1 MFFIK
6 RILSE
11 RAERKREEER
21 RRKEEELRKK
31 RKEIL
36 ILSAFSLLCAVGSI
50 LAGLSE
56 KNAVPTSQSNL
67 LSDFSSE
74 SSEIDHPFSSAPQ
87 ETSDDGFSEENSLD
101 YAEATDSSSVS
112 PNEDS
117 VSEAESKESSEESVV
132 SAEPIANS
140 SKETALPQTEN
151 SSEYTSAAEEE
162 SADRTERITYIL
174 SLQTKKFHTP
184 NCIFVD
190 RISNENRAESSA
202 SRETLLADGYS
213 PCKKCRP

>member
-11 RAERKREEER
+11 RAARKREEER

-36 ILSAFSLLCAVGSI
+36 ILSAFSLLCIVGLI
-50 LAGLSE
+50 FVGLAE
-56 KNAVPTSQSNL
+56 KNAVPTLQSSL
-67 LSDFSSE
+67 PSDFSSE
-74 SSEIDHPFSSAPQ
+74 SSEIDHSLAFALQ
-87 ETSDDGFSEENSLD
+87 ESSDDGFSEENSLD
-101 YAEATDSSSVS
+101 YAEAEVSSSVS
-112 PNEDS
+112 QNEDS

-140 SKETALPQTEN
+140 SKETASSQTEN
-151 SSEYTSAAEEE
+151 SSEYSSAAEEE
-162 SADRTERITYIL
+162 STDRTERTTYIL

-184 NCIFVD
+184 NCIFID

-202 SRETLLADGYS
+202 SRETLLANGYS

>member
-1 MFFIK
+1 M
-6 RILSE
+6 SSSV
-11 RAERKREEER
+11 
-21 RRKEEELRKK
+21 
-31 RKEIL
+31 
-36 ILSAFSLLCAVGSI
+36 SAFSLLCAVGLI
-50 LAGLSE
+50 FAGLLE
-56 KNAVPTSQSNL
+56 RNAVPTSQSNL

-74 SSEIDHPFSSAPQ
+74 SYEIDHPFSSAPQ

-101 YAEATDSSSVS
+101 YAEAADSSSVS
-112 PNEDS
+112 RNEDS

-140 SKETALPQTEN
+140 SKETASSQTEN
-151 SSEYTSAAEEE
+151 SSEYSSAAEEE
-162 SADRTERITYIL
+162 STDRTERITYIL

-202 SRETLLADGYS
+202 SRETLLANGYS